1 MQLIILFQKSFIIG
15 INTHFNFFD
24 VRTNNIRAN
33 IGYKTILMV
42 EPVELKSLPGKKF

>member
-1 MQLIILFQKSFIIG
+1 
-15 INTHFNFFD
+15 

-42 EPVELKSLPGKKF
+42 EPVELISSPRKNYLIDQCFISIEKASKPNLA